1 MDMNLVDMVMQAQ
14 GGGLVEQLGK
24 TVGLENRQAAAAVQ
38 QLLPALT
45 RAMQGNVASSGGM
58 ESLLGALTR
67 GHHSEY
73 VENPQRLGQPDAV
86 QDGNGILGHLL
97 GSKDAS
103 RAVAKQVS
111 GETGIGEDALKK
123 LLPLAAA
130 ALMGTL
136 SQSKQGGAAG
146 ILGLLTGGGGG
157 GAAGQALGMLGKFL
171 GR

>member
-1 MDMNLVDMVMQAQ
+1 MNLVDLVMQAQ

-24 TVGLENRQAAAAVQ
+24 SVGLEKNQASTAVE

-45 RAMQGNVASSGGM
+45 KAMQGNVSSGDGL

-67 GHHSEY
+67 GHHADY
-73 VENPQRLGQPDAV
+73 VESPERLRQPEAV
-86 QDGNGILGHLL
+86 QEGNGILGHLL

-103 RAVAKQVS
+103 RALAREVS
-111 GETGIGEDALKK
+111 GRT
-123 LLPLAAA
+123 

-136 SQSKQGGAAG
+136 SRSNQGGAS
-146 ILGLLTGGGGG
+146 GLLSLLGGGGSSP
-157 GAAGQALGMLGKFL
+157 AGQALGMLGKFL

>member
-1 MDMNLVDMVMQAQ
+1 MNLLDMVMQAQ

-45 RAMQGNVASSGGM
+45 KAMQGNVESSGGM

-67 GHHSEY
+67 GHHAEY
-73 VENPQRLGQPDAV
+73 VENPQRLAQPEAV
-86 QDGNGILGHLL
+86 EEGNGILGHLL

-103 RAVAKQVS
+103 RALAKQVS

-136 SQSKQGGAAG
+136 SRSNQGGAAG

>member
-1 MDMNLVDMVMQAQ
+1 MNLLDMVMQAQ
-14 GGGLVEQLGK
+14 GGGVVEQLGK
-24 TVGLENRQAAAAVQ
+24 TVGLENRQATSAVQ

-45 RAMQGNVASSGGM
+45 KALQGNVASSAGM

-67 GHHSEY
+67 GRHAEY
-73 VENPQRLGQPDAV
+73 VENPQRLAQPEAV
-86 QDGNGILGHLL
+86 QEGNGILGHLL
-97 GSKDAS
+97 GSKDVS
-103 RAVAKQVS
+103 RALAKQVS